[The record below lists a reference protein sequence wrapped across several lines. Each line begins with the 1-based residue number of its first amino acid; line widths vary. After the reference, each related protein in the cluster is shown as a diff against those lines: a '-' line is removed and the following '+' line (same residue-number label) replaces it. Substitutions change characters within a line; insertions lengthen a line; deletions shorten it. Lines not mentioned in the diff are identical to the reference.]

1 MPMLGP
7 KLAPLLLAASLAACG
22 STPALQPGQNGS
34 STEVDWIPVEPDVSL
49 YVERAGSGPTV
60 ILIEGAQ
67 MDLRQWDETFAA
79 LSEEFDVIRYDVRG
93 FGRSDWAD
101 HPYQHH
107 VDLWTLMEE
116 LDVESAHLVGL
127 SLGGR
132 IAIDLALEAPQRV
145 RSLVLSGPGL
155 SGFRFDTE
163 SFAAISE
170 ARSSNQ
176 PHLVS
181 KAWLQHGYLA
191 PAMEN
196 PALAPRLEELALDN
210 ADTWLRSDPE
220 QPLSPP
226 AIVRLEEL
234 SVPTLLLVG
243 ERDEP
248 DIHSIAEMLEAGI
261 ETLTRV
267 DAPDAGHLLP
277 MERPDWFQTQTAD
290 FLRQI
295 EAGS

>member
-1 MPMLGP
+1 MLGP
-7 KLAPLLLAASLAACG
+7 KLALLLPATALLVACG
-22 STPALQPGQNGS
+22 SNPAAQPRQTISGI
-34 STEVDWIPVEPDVSL
+34 EVDWIPVEPDVSL

-67 MDLRQWDETFAA
+67 MDLRQWDDTFAA
-79 LSEEFDVIRYDVRG
+79 LTQDFDVIRYDVRG

-107 VDLWTLMEE
+107 VDLWTLMEA

-155 SGFRFDTE
+155 SGFRFDTD
-163 SFAAISE
+163 SFAAITEARNSNEPHRVSE
-170 ARSSNQ
+170 A
-176 PHLVS
+176 
-181 KAWLQHGYLA
+181 WLRHGYLA

-196 PALAPRLEELALDN
+196 AALAPRLEMLALDN
-210 ADTWLRSDPE
+210 AATWLRSDPE
-220 QPLSPP
+220 QALSPP

-261 ETLTRV
+261 EALTRV
-267 DAPDAGHLLP
+267 DAPNAGHLLP
-277 MERPDWFQTQTAD
+277 MERPAWFQTQTAE
-290 FLRQI
+290 FLRGI